1 MREKICSQI
10 DGDGAALF
18 GGERRTEPTMN
29 FINMKTDKKETETQ
43 KDEKGA
49 SRDDD

>member
-1 MREKICSQI
+1 MREKNLQI
-10 DGDGAALF
+10 DGDGAGSLEASDGQNQL
-18 GGERRTEPTMN
+18 TL
-29 FINMKTDKKETETQ
+29 MKTDKKETETQ

>member
-1 MREKICSQI
+1 
-10 DGDGAALF
+10 
-18 GGERRTEPTMN
+18 MN

-49 SRDDD
+49 SRDDDYYGLSVVRLMIA